1 MLSAILRLLLI
12 TIATSILAIFTL
24 FLVRLIG
31 LQQNFAAPEH
41 KWFALKEWNVIAP
54 SAENLC
60 KLTVLIEKDEILEM
74 PVRFREGAWI
84 VDCPD
89 KNVTIPLK
97 DALTKMKA
105 VNILLQVNATETQ
118 NLDNLVEIVGS
129 FDPTRNFGIASISQ
143 KVTRVL
149 RKKAPQWLFAAD
161 SASFLRL
168 QLFTSLW
175 IEPAMDFW
183 PDFVIV
189 GRDEETKISH
199 LSPRLVSELAR
210 RHKPIIWAD
219 PSVKPPFD
227 VHGTLTQR

>member
-12 TIATSILAIFTL
+12 TIGTLILAIFTL
-24 FLVRLIG
+24 FLVRLLG
-31 LQQNFAAPEH
+31 LQQNFAPPEH
-41 KWFALKEWNVIAP
+41 KWFALKEWNIVAP

-60 KLTVLIEKDEILEM
+60 RLDVPIEKDQILEM
-74 PVRFREGAWI
+74 PTRFRDGAWI
-84 VDCPD
+84 LDCPD
-89 KNVTIPLK
+89 KNVTILLK
-97 DALTKMKA
+97 DALAKVTA
-105 VNILLQVNATETQ
+105 VNILLQVNASDTQ

-129 FDPTRNFGIASISQ
+129 FDSTRNFGLASISQ

-189 GRDEETKISH
+189 GRDEETKISR

-219 PSVKPPFD
+219 PSVKPPFE
-227 VHGTLTQR
+227 VHGTLTRR